1 VREYKYLIFI
11 SGIFSATLIIS
22 NTLDTK
28 IFMLGDFTLPAGIIL
43 FPLAYVFGDVL
54 TEVYG
59 YAIARR
65 VIWTGFAS
73 LVLMLTSYEIAR
85 IIPPADFWEHQ
96 EAFDT
101 IFSHVPRI
109 AVASVSA
116 YFCGEFI
123 NSYVVA
129 KMKIRMQGKQ
139 IWLRLL
145 LSTVAG
151 QFVDTSVFV
160 IIAFIGVFSAS
171 DLITLILSAWA
182 IKVAWEVI
190 ALPFTLY
197 FVSWLKKTENVDFY
211 DTNTNFNPF
220 SVNNNHKCN

>member
-1 VREYKYLIFI
+1 VKDYKYLIFI
-11 SGIFSATLIIS
+11 SGLFAATLLIS

-28 IFMLGDFTLPAGIIL
+28 IFTIGNLALPAGIIL

-59 YAIARR
+59 YTIARR
-65 VIWTGFAS
+65 VIWTGFAG
-73 LVLMLTSYEIAR
+73 LILMLISYEIAR
-85 IIPPADFWEHQ
+85 AIPPANFWEHQ

-101 IFSHVPRI
+101 IFSHIPRI
-109 AVASVSA
+109 AVASVTA

-123 NSYVVA
+123 NSYIVA
-129 KMKIRMQGKQ
+129 KMKVKMQGKQ
-139 IWLRLL
+139 TWLRLV

-160 IIAFIGVFSAS
+160 AIAFIGVFTVP

-182 IKVAWEVI
+182 IKVAWEII
-190 ALPFTLY
+190 ALPLTL
-197 FVSWLKKTENVDFY
+197 FVVSWLKKTENVDFY

-220 SVNNNHKCN
+220 SVNNNNH